1 MLARLA
7 RGERIRPEGME
18 EEEAEDRPL
27 VGLDELLDEMTLDD
41 AHSAEAAAK
50 SGAEGSD
57 VMAHLAAKYGLS
69 PDAPAFKAVLEALQR
84 SEDPAAAKANAT
96 SAGSALSAL
105 GDEEA
110 AGFGGVKRDAA
121 E

>member
-7 RGERIRPEGME
+7 RGEHVQPEGME
-18 EEEAEDRPL
+18 EEDEEDRPL
-27 VGLDELLDEMTLDD
+27 VGLDELLDEMKLDD
-41 AHSAEAAAK
+41 AQDAEAAAK

-69 PDAPAFKAVLEALQR
+69 PDAPAFRAVLEALQR
-84 SEDPAAAKANAT
+84 SEDSAAAKA
-96 SAGSALSAL
+96 SAMASGSAVADL

-110 AGFGGVKRDAA
+110 AGVAGVKRSTAD
-121 E
+121 